1 MSVFEKRKNA
11 VEVARHQALF
21 RGVNEQLRGLNEAF
35 EIVTRES
42 EFVCECANIHC
53 MKHVTM
59 TVAEYDAVRR
69 FPTRFL
75 VLPTHVCPEV
85 ERIAAE
91 HDRYVVVEKEGE
103 AAKVAARLDPR
114 AGVAARV

>member
-1 MSVFEKRKNA
+1 VSIFEKRKDA
-11 VEVARHQALF
+11 SEAARRQALF

-35 EIVTRES
+35 ESVTRDS
-42 EFVCECANIHC
+42 EFICECANTSC
-53 MKHVTM
+53 MEHVTM

-75 VLPTHVCPEV
+75 VLPTHVLPEV

-91 HDRYVVVEKEGE
+91 HDLYVVVEKVG
-103 AAKVAARLDPR
+103 AAGKAAARLDPR
-114 AGVAARV
+114 AGRRDSG